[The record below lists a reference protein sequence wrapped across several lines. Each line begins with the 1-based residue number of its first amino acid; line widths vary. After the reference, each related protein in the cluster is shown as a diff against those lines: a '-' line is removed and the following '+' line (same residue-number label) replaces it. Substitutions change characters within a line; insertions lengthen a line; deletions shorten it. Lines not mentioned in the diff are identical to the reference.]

1 MLNPLSFVSRRRR
14 WFYPLVSA
22 VVALSLVLSSA
33 FVPALAIPW
42 DRLIFQGIQVL
53 QLSNI
58 SDKQEVAIGKQINA
72 QLLGRQF
79 QLYRN
84 QRIAEY
90 VDDIGQRLAAASDRP
105 NIPYTFQV
113 VRDDN
118 VNAFATMGGFVYLT
132 TGLLATADNE
142 AQLASVV
149 GHEIGHIASRHSIEQ
164 MRQVALQRGLATA
177 AGLDTNRI
185 VQLGAEL
192 AFNRP
197 SSRKDELEADRR
209 GLRTMEKAG
218 YPPAAMVGFMEKLLD
233 RSSPPSFLSTHPAT
247 QDRITA
253 IERTVGPSTGGN
265 TGYGLDENAYKAVM
279 RPLLS
284 ASRY

>member
-33 FVPALAIPW
+33 FVPAQAIPW

-58 SDKQEVAIGKQINA
+58 SDKQEVAIGKQIND
-72 QLLGRQF
+72 QLVGNQF

-84 QRIAEY
+84 RKIAEY
-90 VDDIGQRLAAASDRP
+90 VDQIGQRLAAASDRP
-105 NIPYTFQV
+105 NLPYTFQV

-118 VNAFATMGGFVYLT
+118 VNAFATMGGFVYVT

-142 AQLASVV
+142 AQLASVI

-218 YPPAAMVGFMEKLLD
+218 YPPSAMVGFMEKLLD

-253 IERTVGPSTGGN
+253 IERTVSPSTGGN
-265 TGYGLDENAYKAVM
+265 AGYGLDENAYKAVM
-279 RPLLS
+279 RSLLS
-284 ASRY
+284 TSRY